1 MVFIHFQFIA
11 VDKFV
16 LYEVSNQ
23 TRIQSPS
30 VPHKICLCV
39 GIERERGE
47 IHTPGLR
54 DETGFLFRLGS
65 PTH

>member
-1 MVFIHFQFIA
+1 MMLFIHVQFIA

-30 VPHKICLCV
+30 VPHKICLCA
-39 GIERERGE
+39 GIGRGE
-47 IHTPGLR
+47 IHRAQKR
-54 DETGFLFRLGS
+54 DGVFI
-65 PTH
+65 

>member
-39 GIERERGE
+39 GIERERGD
-47 IHTPGLR
+47 TYTRAQRR
-54 DETGFLFRLGS
+54 DRVFI
-65 PTH
+65 

>member
-1 MVFIHFQFIA
+1 MLFIHFQFIA

-39 GIERERGE
+39 GIGRERRGD
-47 IHTPGLR
+47 TYTKAQRR
-54 DETGFLFRLGS
+54 DRVFI
-65 PTH
+65 